1 MTITANVMPVGQPP
15 ASAVPGFASL
25 YSADASGGED
35 LVAAVAN
42 KSIFVKKIQII
53 TDVTGTISIGA
64 GQGTGITT
72 LYLGPMS
79 VAEEGSDIIIEF
91 PEDRQMKVAE
101 GVALSIDTSG
111 AIPITVLVD
120 YSIGE

>member
-1 MTITANVMPVGQPP
+1 MAITANVIPVGQPP
-15 ASAVPGFASL
+15 ASAVPFFASL

-35 LVAAVAN
+35 LKAAVVG
-42 KSIFVKKIQII
+42 KSIFVKKMQIL

-64 GQGTGITT
+64 GQATGITT
-72 LYLGPMS
+72 MYIGPIS

-91 PEDRQMKVAE
+91 PEKQQMKVAE

-111 AIPITVLVD
+111 AIPITVLIEG
-120 YSIGE
+120 SIGD